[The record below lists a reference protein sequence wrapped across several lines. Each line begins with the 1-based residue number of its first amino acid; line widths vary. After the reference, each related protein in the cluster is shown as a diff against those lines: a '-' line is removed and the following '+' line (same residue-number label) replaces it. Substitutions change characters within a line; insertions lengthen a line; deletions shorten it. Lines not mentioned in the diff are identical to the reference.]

1 MNGHRFSFG
10 QYKGDLI
17 IDHINFEEIDYIRW
31 CIVNVPYFSLQMK
44 NLISIIK

>member
-17 IDHINFEEIDYIRW
+17 IDRILLIELIISSFVIVKNIKLGTDGREI
-31 CIVNVPYFSLQMK
+31 
-44 NLISIIK
+44 

>member
-31 CIVNVPYFSLQMK
+31 CIVNVPYFFLTDEELNEILS
-44 NLISIIK
+44 